1 MNFFIHTTKA
11 SDSAKLKKLQKDYK
25 LAGLGFYWKVVE
37 LLMLCPIKVHF
48 NAILS
53 LREPPISFN
62 EVKAII
68 NDYDLFNV
76 DENNYVTL
84 KIDKGNGIGEKSL
97 ESYLS
102 FLGSSSRASGVSSGA
117 SSGASSSA
125 SSGAS
130 LGASSHASSGASLGA
145 SSHASSGACSSV
157 NKIEFNNNNF
167 KADERT
173 QNDISRLKQAL
184 CKNRP
189 DIAEEVT
196 IESFLK
202 KNCPHLSEM
211 EQPLTVIE
219 YGWLKKKYTD
229 KQVQDVLQDMNNDT
243 NVIRTKRSA
252 YQTALSWLRKRHGD
266 QSHSARYASNNYIPY

>member
-1 MNFFIHTTKA
+1 MDFFIHSTKA
-11 SDSAKLKKLQKDYK
+11 CDSAKLQKLQKDYK

-48 NAILS
+48 NSILT

-62 EVKAII
+62 IVKAII
-68 NDYDLFNV
+68 NDYDLFDV

-102 FLGSSSRASGVSSGA
+102 FFSSSSRASDASHESRKSSRA
-117 SSGASSSA
+117 SSDTCTD
-125 SSGAS
+125 
-130 LGASSHASSGASLGA
+130 
-145 SSHASSGACSSV
+145 ASSGACTPSRSSFKENKDNKIYNLSV
-157 NKIEFNNNNF
+157 INNKIES
-167 KADERT
+167 KADEGT
-173 QNDISRLKQAL
+173 QNDVSRITEAL

-189 DIAEEVT
+189 DIANELL

-211 EQPLTVIE
+211 EQPLTMTE
-219 YGWLKKKYTD
+219 YGWLKKYYTD
-229 KQVQDVLQDMNNDT
+229 TQIQDVLLDMENDT
-243 NVIRTKRSA
+243 NVFRTKRSA
-252 YQTALSWLRKRHGD
+252 YHTALSWLRKRHGD
-266 QSHSARYASNNYIPY
+266 QSHSARYESNNYIPY

>member
-1 MNFFIHTTKA
+1 MDFFIHTTKA

-37 LLMLCPIKVHF
+37 LLMLYPIKVHF
-48 NAILS
+48 NSILS

-62 EVKAII
+62 VVKAIL

-102 FLGSSSRASGVSSGA
+102 FLGSSSRASGVSHASRASSHTSSGA
-117 SSGASSSA
+117 SSGV

-130 LGASSHASSGASLGA
+130 SGVSSGASSHT
-145 SSHASSGACSSV
+145 SSGACSSD
-157 NKIEFNNNNF
+157 NKKEFKNNNF
-167 KADERT
+167 KVDEDT
-173 QNDISRLKQAL
+173 QSDISRFTQAL

-189 DIAEEVT
+189 DIVGEVM

-202 KNCPHLSEM
+202 KNCPHLSGM

-219 YGWLKKKYTD
+219 YGRLKKNYTD
-229 KQVQDVLQDMNNDT
+229 TQVQDVLQDMDNDT

-266 QSHSARYASNNYIPY
+266 RSHSAHYTSNNFIPY

>member
-11 SDSAKLKKLQKDYK
+11 SDSAKLKKLQDDYK

-37 LLMLCPIKVHF
+37 LLMLCSFKVHF

-53 LREPPISFN
+53 LRKPPISFN
-62 EVKAII
+62 VVKAIL
-68 NDYDLFNV
+68 NDYDLFVV

-84 KIDKGNGIGEKSL
+84 KIDKDNGIGEKSL

-102 FLGSSSRASGVSSGA
+102 FLDSSSRALGALSGALSGASSGVSSGVSSGA
-117 SSGASSSA
+117 SSGASSHT
-125 SSGAS
+125 SSG
-130 LGASSHASSGASLGA
+130 
-145 SSHASSGACSSV
+145 ASSGACSSV
-157 NKIEFNNNNF
+157 NKKEFNNNNF
-167 KADERT
+167 KAEEGT
-173 QNDISRLKQAL
+173 QNDISRLTQAL

-189 DIAEEVT
+189 DIAEEVK

-202 KNCPHLSEM
+202 KNCPHLFEM